1 MSAIRLVSIEGLRR
15 RLAAALAD
23 QPLLLQRF
31 DRALRDQD
39 EKLIEAAM
47 DSLRL
52 YPAQLRERVETVLL
66 TWLFDGPDDFADL
79 PSATRTR
86 H

>member
-1 MSAIRLVSIEGLRR
+1 MTAARLVSIEGLRR
-15 RLAAALAD
+15 RLAQALAD

-39 EKLIEAAM
+39 EALVEEAM

-52 YPAQLRERVETVLL
+52 YPAALRERVEAVLL
-66 TWLFDGPDDFADL
+66 TWLFDAPDSVGD
-79 PSATRTR
+79 PPIQGVTR